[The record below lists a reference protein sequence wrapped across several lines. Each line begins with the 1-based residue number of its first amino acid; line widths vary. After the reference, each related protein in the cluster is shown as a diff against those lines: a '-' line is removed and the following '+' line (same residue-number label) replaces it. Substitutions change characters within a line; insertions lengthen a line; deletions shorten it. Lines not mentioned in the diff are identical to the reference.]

1 MYKKVIVTIIAIIVL
16 PLAGFAAGRVY
27 EAYESDAKILF
38 NDEEVDFQLPV
49 VTIDENT
56 YVPLREA
63 AEKLGMTV
71 DWNVPEWYENQ
82 KNIRIVRNIPDIDA
96 KEAFQ
101 NLFGF
106 ALPETAEVLNYEYFD
121 YDYVF
126 DQSQI
131 FAAKLSFQEEDLE
144 YLVSRFSQW
153 EKGVNSYFRVISQK
167 FGWWELLSKDEIL
180 YAYRRTQD
188 GIDSVVN
195 SDVFITNP
203 SDGQYYLYIYHY

>member
-1 MYKKVIVTIIAIIVL
+1 
-16 PLAGFAAGRVY
+16 
-27 EAYESDAKILF
+27 
-38 NDEEVDFQLPV
+38 
-49 VTIDENT
+49 
-56 YVPLREA
+56 
-63 AEKLGMTV
+63 MT
-71 DWNVPEWYENQ
+71 
-82 KNIRIVRNIPDIDA
+82 
-96 KEAFQ
+96 
-101 NLFGF
+101 
-106 ALPETAEVLNYEYFD
+106 TMSLNPN
-121 YDYVF
+121 VF